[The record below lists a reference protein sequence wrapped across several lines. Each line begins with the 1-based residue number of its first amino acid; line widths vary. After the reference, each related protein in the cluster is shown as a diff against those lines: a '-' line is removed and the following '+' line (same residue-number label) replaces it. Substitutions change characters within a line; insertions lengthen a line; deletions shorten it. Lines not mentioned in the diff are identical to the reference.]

1 MCLRPVEMGWGDRA
15 RQVSGGERESGR
27 GGMEGGRG
35 GWAVGTIAR
44 PRRQLGTQCEA
55 ELCRKTNKKASYFS
69 EHCALS
75 MGLASP
81 FAAGLVA
88 QSALPFLGGR
98 PFAQPVGALPFVSGD
113 GRPGQPPLWRSALLS
128 LGPLPRQAAP
138 PH

>member
-1 MCLRPVEMGWGDRA
+1 
-15 RQVSGGERESGR
+15 
-27 GGMEGGRG
+27 MEGGRG

-44 PRRQLGTQCEA
+44 PRQQLGTQCEA

-98 PFAQPVGALPFVSGD
+98 PFAQPVGALPFVSEV
-113 GRPGQPPLWRSALLS
+113 GRPGQPPLWMVCLVLFGVVARARR
-128 LGPLPRQAAP
+128 PPAPRGHANP
-138 PH
+138 IGVVP